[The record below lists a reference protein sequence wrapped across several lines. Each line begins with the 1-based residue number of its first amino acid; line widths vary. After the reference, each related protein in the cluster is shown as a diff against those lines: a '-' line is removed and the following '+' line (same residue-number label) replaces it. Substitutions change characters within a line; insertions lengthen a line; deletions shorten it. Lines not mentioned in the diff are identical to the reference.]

1 MAADLCQLKGSVYLV
16 VVDYFSRFIEV
27 QEMTST
33 TAVNIIKVLKS
44 MFSRYGIPAVLLTNG
59 LAERSVKTVKDLL
72 KNCGDPYL
80 ALLAYRATP
89 LPWCHFSPAQLLMG
103 RNIRTDVAQ
112 VKSQFIPDWSFLQKF
127 IEAEKKHKQKQ
138 KENYDSRK
146 RVRPLPLLEDNT
158 PVWVNT
164 QDRQVPGTVARAANT
179 PRSYFVNTPAG
190 QVRRNRR
197 DLRPRQPARG
207 EDSTEVEPENDSH
220 TIMTRS
226 RTGTRVHPPDRY
238 TY

>member
-1 MAADLCQLKGSVYLV
+1 MYIYTQVEEFIKGCPQCSQSTPLATEPLLTTTLPEHPWERVAADLCQLKGSVYLV

-44 MFSRYGIPAVLLTNG
+44 MFSRYGIPAVLLTDNGPQFDCKEMRDFATAYNFTHTTSSPYYPQANG
-59 LAERSVKTVKDLL
+59 LAERSVKTIKDLL

-103 RNIRTDVAQ
+103 RNIRTDVPQ

-138 KENYDSRK
+138 KE
-146 RVRPLPLLEDNT
+146 L
-158 PVWVNT
+158 
-164 QDRQVPGTVARAANT
+164 RQQKKSPTVT
-179 PRSYFVNTPAG
+179 
-190 QVRRNRR
+190 
-197 DLRPRQPARG
+197 
-207 EDSTEVEPENDSH
+207 ST
-220 TIMTRS
+220 
-226 RTGTRVHPPDRY
+226 
-238 TY
+238 